1 MTIITKYNIGDTVK
15 IKEYRS
21 AHCGIVAAEI
31 KRFTV
36 SKDGHGNTNI
46 RYTLSYF
53 DGCEHL
59 LVDRWEEDLAAEQE
73 EVSQWKQTPDM

>member
-1 MTIITKYNIGDTVK
+1 MTITTKFNIGDIIK

-21 AHCGIVAAEI
+21 KDGGIVDAEI

-36 SKDGHGNTNI
+36 SKDGYGNTNI

-59 LVDRWEEDLAAEQE
+59 LVDRWEEDLAAEQKGE
-73 EVSQWKQTPDM
+73 

>member
-1 MTIITKYNIGDTVK
+1 MTITTKYNIGDTVK
-15 IKEYRS
+15 IKEYRRITDS
-21 AHCGIVAAEI
+21 GVIDATI
-31 KRFTV
+31 KRIIV

-46 RYTLSYF
+46 RYTLTYF

-73 EVSQWKQTPDM
+73 EV

>member
-1 MTIITKYNIGDTVK
+1 MTITTKYNIGDTVK
-15 IKEYRS
+15 IKEYRITDG
-21 AHCGIVAAEI
+21 GIVHAEI

-36 SKDGHGNTNI
+36 SKDGHGNANI

-59 LVDRWEEDLAAEQE
+59 LVDRWEEELAAEQE
-73 EVSQWKQTPDM
+73 EV

>member
-1 MTIITKYNIGDTVK
+1 MTITTRFNIGDTVK

-21 AHCGIVAAEI
+21 KDGGIVDAEI

-46 RYTLSYF
+46 RYTLAF
-53 DGCEHL
+53 PEGQNECLIDL
-59 LVDRWEEDLAAEQE
+59 WETDLAEEQK
-73 EVSQWKQTPDM
+73 EV